1 MPRKKSVLQP
11 PKGLSP
17 AAQTIFQ
24 AIVKDYGIDCP
35 AALSILTS
43 ALESHDRA
51 SEAKAILDREGP
63 VVTDRWGQRKVHPA
77 AAVERDSRAAYLSAI
92 KALNLDLAVSD
103 RGPGRP
109 PGYGGDHED

>member
-1 MPRKKSVLQP
+1 MPRKKSGLRP
-11 PKGLSP
+11 PKSLSP
-17 AAQTIFQ
+17 AARGIWQ
-24 AIVKDYGIDCP
+24 AVRADYEIDCP

-43 ALESHDRA
+43 AMESFDRA
-51 SEAKAILDREGP
+51 AEAKAILDREGP

-92 KALNLDLAVSD
+92 KALNLDDATSD

-109 PGYGGDHED
+109 PGYRTDED